1 MVDAAVEAMDGLG
14 QHGLALEQWSALPGM
29 IMSLLDPSDA
39 TASSLSDA
47 LREWAAQGLRL
58 AVSIPVVQQGV
69 QDRLRRGRAVDVPS
83 PVAVSLRMMLASRRL
98 QLQWVGAYGQGDAVA
113 RRLGVVAA

>member
-1 MVDAAVEAMDGLG
+1 
-14 QHGLALEQWSALPGM
+14 
-29 IMSLLDPSDA
+29 
-39 TASSLSDA
+39 
-47 LREWAAQGLRL
+47 
-58 AVSIPVVQQGV
+58 V